1 MLNNLFGGS
10 KKSAEGDQGPG
21 LHGLMMYE
29 PLLISSIIRYADTYH
44 GDREIVSRRTEGDT
58 HRYTYRQLHARA
70 KQLAKALLAMGVG
83 PGDRVAT
90 LAWNGYRHMELYYAV
105 SGIGAVCHTINPR
118 LFPDQ
123 VAWIAND
130 AEDTLLFFDTS
141 FAPLVEKIAPKA
153 ETIKRYIA
161 LTEPGHMPD
170 IGVDLICY
178 EDLLASQDTDYDWPR
193 FDELTASGLCY
204 TSGTTGNP
212 KGVLYSHRST
222 LMHAFMSAMP
232 DAMAVR
238 AVDAVLPVVP
248 MFHVNAWGIP
258 YLAPMVGAKLVMPG
272 GHLDGASVYS
282 LIEEEAVTFSAAV
295 PTVWQGLLA
304 HMDENQLKLST
315 FKRCVIGGSAAPVV
329 LQQRFEE
336 EFGVEVIHAWGM
348 TEMSP
353 LGTMNWPKAKHI
365 SESADEKWARKAG
378 QGRPIFG
385 VDMKI
390 IDDAGNAQ
398 PWDGEAV
405 GELHVRGP
413 AVCASYFK
421 GAKGSHTD
429 DGWFGTGDVAAIDA
443 DGYLRITDRAKDVVK
458 SGGEWISS
466 IDLENL
472 ALKHPAVAQ
481 AAVIGLPH
489 PKWDERP
496 LLVVVLREGADAT
509 REDILAFFD
518 GKVAKWWIPD
528 DVAFVDAIPLGATGK
543 ILKTRLRDDFKGH
556 EWPAS

>member
-1 MLNNLFGGS
+1 MLNALFGGS
-10 KKSAEGDQGPG
+10 KNNGDEASSALQ
-21 LHGLMMYE
+21 GLMMYE
-29 PLLISSIIRYADTYH
+29 PMLISNILKYADTFH

-58 HRYTYRQLHARA
+58 HRYTYRDMHRRT
-70 KQLAKALLAMGVG
+70 KQLARALIALGVK

-123 VAWIAND
+123 VAWIANH
-130 AEDTLLFFDTS
+130 AEDVVLFFDAT
-141 FAPLVEKIAPKA
+141 FAPLVDAIAPKC
-153 ETIKRYIA
+153 ETVRKFISLSEA
-161 LTEPGHMPD
+161 GAAPSLSMD
-170 IGVDLICY
+170 VASY
-178 EDLLASQDTDYDWPR
+178 EDLLAAESDDFEWPV
-193 FDELTASGLCY
+193 FDERTASGLCY

-222 LMHAFMSAMP
+222 LIHAYSTAMP
-232 DAMAVR
+232 DAMNLR
-238 AVDAVLPVVP
+238 AVDSVLPIVP
-248 MFHVNAWGIP
+248 MFHVNAWGMP

-272 GHLDGASVYS
+272 PHLDGASIYS
-282 LIEEEAVTFSAAV
+282 VIEDEGVTFSAAV
-295 PTVWQGLLA
+295 PTVWQGLLG
-304 HMDENQLKLST
+304 HLDEHKLKLST
-315 FKRCVIGGSAAPVV
+315 FKRCVIGGSAAPVI

-353 LGTMNWPKAKHI
+353 LGTMNWPKAKHVN
-365 SESADEKWARKAG
+365 ETRDEKYVRKAN

-385 VDMKI
+385 LEMKI
-390 IDDAGNAQ
+390 VNDAGEAQ
-398 PWDGEAV
+398 PWDGSAV

-413 AVCASYFK
+413 AVCAAYFK

-429 DGWFGTGDVAAIDA
+429 DGWFGTGDVAAIDE

-496 LLVVVLREGADAT
+496 LLVIVLRPGAEAT
-509 REDILAFFD
+509 REDILEFFD

-528 DVAFVDAIPLGATGK
+528 DVAFVDTIPLGATGK
-543 ILKTRLRDDFKGH
+543 ILKTQLRDDFKDH
-556 EWPAS
+556 SWPNG